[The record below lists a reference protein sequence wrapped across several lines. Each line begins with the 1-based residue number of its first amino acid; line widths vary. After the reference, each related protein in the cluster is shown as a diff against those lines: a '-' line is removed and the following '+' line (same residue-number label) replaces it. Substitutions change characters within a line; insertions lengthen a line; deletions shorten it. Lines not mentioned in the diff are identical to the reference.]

1 MKLLMDFYNSR
12 KAQAFLVAVVVACFG
27 KAVNMTEDQISE
39 IVQVAMVY
47 ILGRAIHDHG
57 QEKK

>member
-27 KAVNMTEDQISE
+27 KAVNMTEEQIGE
-39 IVQVAMVY
+39 VVNVAMVY
-47 ILGRAIHDHG
+47 IIGRAIHDNG
-57 QEKK
+57 LEKK

>member
-1 MKLLMDFYNSR
+1 MDFYNSR